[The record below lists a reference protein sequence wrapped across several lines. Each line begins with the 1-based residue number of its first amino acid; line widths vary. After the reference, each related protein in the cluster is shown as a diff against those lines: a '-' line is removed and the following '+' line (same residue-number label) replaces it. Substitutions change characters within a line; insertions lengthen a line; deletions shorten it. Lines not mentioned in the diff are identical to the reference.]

1 MHAKTVISSKASSK
15 AVAAKPARSWF
26 GNFLDKLYALCAEPL
41 IMGLFSGI
49 GYHGSKLVY
58 ELVYSRIAPPSPSA
72 RSVHCSVRGALAP
85 LFADAA
91 RARAARTHTFLH
103 IAPAPTVLSHCAL
116 CLAHRIEARAD
127 GEPAALRTV
136 GS

>member
-1 MHAKTVISSKASSK
+1 MYAKTVLAATSAKSSAP
-15 AVAAKPARSWF
+15 KPVKSWL

-72 RSVHCSVRGALAP
+72 RSVQSLRCSALVAVPEPHALTASAAAP
-85 LFADAA
+85 PLPLRSPIA
-91 RARAARTHTFLH
+91 RC
-103 IAPAPTVLSHCAL
+103 VW
-116 CLAHRIEARAD
+116 HRIEARAN

-136 GS
+136 RS